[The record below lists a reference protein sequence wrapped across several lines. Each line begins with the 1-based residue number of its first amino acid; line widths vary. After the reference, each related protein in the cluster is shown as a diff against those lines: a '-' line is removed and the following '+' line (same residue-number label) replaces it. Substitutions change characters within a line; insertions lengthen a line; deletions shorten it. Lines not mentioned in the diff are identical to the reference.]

1 MESRRSAGKRAK
13 ISGVLSDK
21 AMRKDSAKVNI
32 LMVDDNESN
41 LLALESILQ
50 GNDRKLVRA
59 ASGDE
64 ALQYLLQNDA
74 AVILLDVRMPGIS
87 GLETAELI
95 RGRKRTRDLPIIFL
109 TAYDSTDRQELSKG
123 YALGA
128 VDYIIK
134 PLDPEALKSK
144 VNVFVELY
152 KKTEQI
158 QQQAALLHEKNIQ
171 LETANFERLGKLVDL
186 GQRLTAE
193 RDPEEL
199 LKLFCAAARDIVG
212 AREAYVRIT
221 ESGARGHVQSVE
233 EDGRAVRSE
242 ELEGRPLDENT
253 LNSLSLNA
261 RPLRVS
267 KNESSGHETV
277 LASHNSIASLLSAPI
292 FLVDK
297 TIGWLYLVDKLDAT
311 EFSEADE
318 RLAMTLAGQL
328 AVTYENARLY
338 AEARERAAELLAE
351 VRVRKQAQEEKEEL
365 LVSEKAARIEAE
377 DAQRLS
383 TKLLMREER
392 ARAEAEAANR
402 LKDEFLATVSHELR
416 TPLNSI
422 LGWAQLLQSGS
433 LDDSSSTR
441 ALKTIER
448 NTKTLAQIIDDL
460 LDVSRIITG
469 KLRLDVRPVELSTVV
484 ESVLEAVRP
493 ATDAKNINLEV
504 LLSSGVGAVSGD
516 SGRLQQI
523 VWNLL
528 SNAIKFT
535 PSGGRV
541 TVRLERVG
549 SRARITVTDTG
560 EGIRPEFLPFVFDRF
575 SQADSTFTRPHGGLG
590 LGLAIVRHLVE
601 LHGGSVGAESQ
612 GQGLGAT
619 FTASFPLVSERNAD
633 VADDEGL
640 EIDHLTASD
649 EQKDLTGLTVMIVD
663 DELDARELLTVMLQQ
678 RGAKVIAASSAAE
691 ALELLAKASN
701 GSMPD
706 VLVSDIGMP
715 EQDGF
720 ELISMVRAMGPER
733 GGNIPAI
740 ALTAYARSEDRARVL
755 AAGFQHHVP
764 KPVGPATLAI
774 AVANVARPK
783 RKAQPSRVKAVPESD
798 GG

>member
-1 MESRRSAGKRAK
+1 MKREST
-13 ISGVLSDK
+13 
-21 AMRKDSAKVNI
+21 KVNI

-50 GNDRKLVRA
+50 GTDRNLVRA

-74 AVILLDVRMPGIS
+74 AVILLDVHMPGIS
-87 GLETAELI
+87 GIETAELI
-95 RGRKRTRDLPIIFL
+95 RGSKRTRDLPIIFL
-109 TAYDSTDRQELSKG
+109 TAYDSTDGQDLSRG

-128 VDYIIK
+128 VDYIVK
-134 PLDPEALKSK
+134 PLDPDALKSK

-152 KKTEQI
+152 KKNEQVK
-158 QQQAALLHEKNIQ
+158 QQAALLHEKNIQ

-193 RDPEEL
+193 RDPREL
-199 LKLFCAAARDIVG
+199 LKLFCAAASDIVG

-221 ESGARGHVQSVE
+221 EAAGGQIEAVEQGGPAIQS
-233 EDGRAVRSE
+233 A
-242 ELEGRPLDENT
+242 ELEGRPIDENT
-253 LNSLSLNA
+253 LNSLSLKA

-267 KNESSGHETV
+267 KNESSTQATV
-277 LASHNSIASLLSAPI
+277 LARHNSINSLLSAPI
-292 FLVDK
+292 SLVDK

-338 AEARERAAELLAE
+338 AEAQEHAAELLAE
-351 VRVRKQAQEEKEEL
+351 VSVRKQAQEEKERS
-365 LVSEKAARIEAE
+365 LVAEKAARIEAE

-383 TKLLMREER
+383 AKLLLREER
-392 ARAEAEAANR
+392 ARAEAETANR

-433 LDDSSSTR
+433 LDDASSSR
-441 ALKTIER
+441 ALTTIVR
-448 NTKTLAQIIDDL
+448 STKTLAQIIDDL

-469 KLRLDVRPVELSTVV
+469 KLRLDIRPIELATVV
-484 ESVLEAVRP
+484 ESVLETLRP
-493 ATDAKNINLEV
+493 AADAKSINLDV
-504 LLSSGVGAVSGD
+504 FLSPGVGAVSGD
-516 SGRLQQI
+516 GGRLQQI

-535 PSGGRV
+535 PSDGQV
-541 TVRLERVG
+541 TVRLERVA
-549 SRARITVTDTG
+549 SRARISVTDTG
-560 EGIRPEFLPFVFDRF
+560 EGIRPGFLPFVFDRF

-601 LHGGSVGAESQ
+601 LHGGSVSAESQ

-619 FTASFPLVSERNAD
+619 FTVSFPVLASERTED
-633 VADDEGL
+633 SKEELL
-640 EIDHLTASD
+640 EIEHPAFSD
-649 EQKDLTGLTVMIVD
+649 EPKDLTGLTVMIVD

-678 RGAKVIAASSAAE
+678 RGAKVIAAASAAE

-715 EQDGF
+715 GQDGF
-720 ELISMVRAMGPER
+720 DLISMVRAMEPER

-774 AVANVARPK
+774 AVANVARLNGK
-783 RKAQPSRVKAVPESD
+783 SEQSRVRAVPESD
-798 GG
+798 G

>member
-1 MESRRSAGKRAK
+1 MKR
-13 ISGVLSDK
+13 
-21 AMRKDSAKVNI
+21 DSAKVDI

-50 GNDRKLVRA
+50 GSDRNLVRA

-95 RGRKRTRDLPIIFL
+95 RGSKRTRDVPIIFL
-109 TAYDSTDRQELSKG
+109 TAYDSTDSQDLSRG

-128 VDYIIK
+128 VDYIVK
-134 PLDPEALKSK
+134 PLDPDALKSK

-152 KKTEQI
+152 KKTEQVKH
-158 QQQAALLHEKNIQ
+158 QAALLHEKNIQ
-171 LETANFERLGKLVDL
+171 LETVNFERLGKLVDL

-193 RDPEEL
+193 RDPGEL

-221 ESGARGHVQSVE
+221 ETTGGQVETVEEGCLTKQSV
-233 EDGRAVRSE
+233 
-242 ELEGRPLDENT
+242 ELEGRPIDENT
-253 LNSLSLNA
+253 LNSLSLKVH
-261 RPLRVS
+261 PLRVS
-267 KNESSGHETV
+267 KNESSTQDTV
-277 LASHNSIASLLSAPI
+277 LASHNSIGSLLSAPI
-292 FLVDK
+292 SLVDR
-297 TIGWLYLVDKLDAT
+297 TIGWLYLVDKIDAP
-311 EFSEADE
+311 EFSEGDE

-338 AEARERAAELLAE
+338 AEAQEHAAELLAE
-351 VRVRKQAQEEKEEL
+351 VRIRKQAQEEKERS
-365 LVSEKAARIEAE
+365 LVSEMAARIEAE

-383 TKLLMREER
+383 AKLLLREER

-433 LDDSSSTR
+433 LDDSSSSR
-441 ALKTIER
+441 ALTTIER

-469 KLRLDVRPVELSTVV
+469 KLRLNVRPVELATVV
-484 ESVLEAVRP
+484 ESVLETLRP
-493 ATDAKNINLEV
+493 ASDAKSINLDV
-504 LLSSGVGAVSGD
+504 SLRPGVGRVSGD
-516 SGRLQQI
+516 AGRLQQI

-535 PSGGRV
+535 PSGGQV
-541 TVRLERVG
+541 TVRLERVA
-549 SRARITVTDTG
+549 SWASVTVTDTG
-560 EGIRPEFLPFVFDRF
+560 EGIRPAFLPFVFDRF

-715 EQDGF
+715 GQDGF
-720 ELISMVRAMGPER
+720 ELISQVRAMGPEK

-783 RKAQPSRVKAVPESD
+783 QELKH
-798 GG
+798 